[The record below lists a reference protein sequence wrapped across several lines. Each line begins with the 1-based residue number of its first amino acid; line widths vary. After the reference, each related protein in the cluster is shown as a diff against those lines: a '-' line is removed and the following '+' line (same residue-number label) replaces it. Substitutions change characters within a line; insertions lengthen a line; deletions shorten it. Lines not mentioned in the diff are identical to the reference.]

1 MDIYKISINER
12 SVNLNVNLANRL
24 CTEGCEHTA
33 MLANYQ
39 SSVCLLG
46 QCYGLNPVPS
56 IVLVGTPAFPS
67 KSKRIQAHRGAPERQ
82 FLGSFGQLM
91 DSLN

>member
-46 QCYGLNPVPS
+46 KCYGLNPVPS
-56 IVLVGTPAFPS
+56 IVLVGTP
-67 KSKRIQAHRGAPERQ
+67 I
-82 FLGSFGQLM
+82 
-91 DSLN
+91 